1 MNKYPTHCPK
11 LGKYILNETSWHF
24 TRPRLRIRVLRTA
37 RWTTD
42 GTVSNLTREVDI
54 IIWLWILK
62 IYDVLFG
69 VYTIFTQISEF
80 SSKRNFIWRAF
91 LLARLPKSKQKPKWK
106 IVAGSSWR
114 PGNPALNRTLVMGI
128 KWLHRLGC
136 RVFW

>member
-91 LLARLPKSKQKPKWK
+91 LLLGTHNQKPKWK
-106 IVAGSSWR
+106 IVDGSSWR
-114 PGNPALNRTLVMGI
+114 PGNPAINRALVMGI
-128 KWLHRLGC
+128 KGLHSLGW